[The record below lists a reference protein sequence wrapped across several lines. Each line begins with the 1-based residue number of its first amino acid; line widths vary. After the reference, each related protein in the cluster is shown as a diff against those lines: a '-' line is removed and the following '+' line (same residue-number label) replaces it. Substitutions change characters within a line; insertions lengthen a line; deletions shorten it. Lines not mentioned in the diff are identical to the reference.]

1 MKNRLMLIGILA
13 LIGVGIAALAI
24 TINTQTPVILPLLQ
38 KDSTII
44 IEETNQTRE
53 LTLTKEEKA
62 EATEIALNDL
72 KVQEILKDKE
82 YKIHKISDMV
92 IIDSTKKDRDKR
104 VTVSI
109 GIESDQEQK
118 LKKLEELM
126 VIVNLDKGVVE
137 QIIEEEDVIQVR

>member
-62 EATEIALNDL
+62 KATEISLNDL
-72 KVQEILKDKE
+72 KVQEILKDRE
-82 YKIHKISDMV
+82 YKIHKINDMV

-118 LKKLEELM
+118 VKKLEELM

-137 QIIEEEDVIQVR
+137 QIIEE

>member
-62 EATEIALNDL
+62 KAIEIALNDL
-72 KVQEILKDKE
+72 KVQEILKGRE
-82 YKIHKISDMV
+82 YKIHKISV
-92 IIDSTKKDRDKR
+92 IIDSTKKDRDR
-104 VTVSI
+104 CVTVSI

-126 VIVNLDKGVVE
+126 VIVNQDKGVVE
-137 QIIEEEDVIQVR
+137 QIIEE

>member
-62 EATEIALNDL
+62 KAIEIALNDL
-72 KVQEILKDKE
+72 KVQEILKGKE
-82 YKIHKISDMV
+82 YKIHKINEMV

-137 QIIEEEDVIQVR
+137 QIIGE